1 MPLDPRFKKHWFESI
16 GYEPHS
22 KGQWDVHM
30 SEARFRVIVCGRRWG
45 KSYSISQEVTAYLG
59 KEGAQICVIGPTY
72 NHADI
77 VFNEVVRRVVQE
89 QAYPTKRVTNYEI
102 ETTWGSRVLKKSAD
116 KPESILG
123 RGYDL
128 VVVDEFSVLKEDIW
142 TQYIRPTLTDR
153 QGDALLIGTPRG
165 FNYAYHLYRNALT
178 DPEWASFRNPTWTN
192 PLIAKEEIE
201 VAKQQLPELLFRQEY
216 GAEFVA
222 VGGMVYPYQPD
233 VHIDNRFVPHTQY
246 TRVIGGVD
254 WGFANPS
261 AVLLGGVT
269 CEKPLTIHIFHEW
282 AQARQTTPEVVKKL
296 KELQDKYGVVEFFVD
311 PSAADLI
318 EQAASAGVRTAKANN
333 DIPAGLAATTALME
347 QNPPRLTFT
356 GGLSQTTYEITH
368 YRYEDTLSGSV
379 KERPEKRDD
388 HCMDAMRYLIMGA
401 RDSYQPFEGI
411 TLGNRFDLSV
421 LE

>member
-72 NHADI
+72 SHADI
-77 VFNEVVRRVVQE
+77 VFNEVTRRVVQE
-89 QAYPTKRVTNYEI
+89 QAYPVKKVTGYEI
-102 ETTWGSRVLKKSAD
+102 ETKWGSKVLKKSAD

-128 VVVDEFSVLKEDIW
+128 VVIDEFSVLKEEIW

-165 FNYAYHLYRNALT
+165 FNYAYHLYRNSLT

-192 PLIAKEEIE
+192 PLISPKEIGVAKE
-201 VAKQQLPELLFRQEY
+201 QLPDLLFRQEY

-222 VGGMVYPYQPD
+222 VGGMVYPFQPD
-233 VHIDNRFVPHTQY
+233 VHIDKSFHPITQY
-246 TRVIGGVD
+246 SRVIGGVD
-254 WGFANPS
+254 WGFANP
-261 AVLLGGVT
+261 AAIVLGGVV
-269 CEKPLTIHIFHEW
+269 CENPLTIHIFHEW
-282 AQARQTTPEVVKKL
+282 TDTRQTTPEVVERLQKL
-296 KELQDKYGVVEFFVD
+296 QKEFNVVEFFVD

-318 EQAASAGVRTAKANN
+318 QQAYQAGVRTAKANN
-333 DIPAGLAATTALME
+333 DIPGGIASVAAMME
-347 QNPPRLTFT
+347 QGPPRLTF
-356 GGLSQTTYEITH
+356 GAGLSQIVYEITH
-368 YRYEDTLSGSV
+368 YRYEDTLSGAV

-388 HCMDAMRYLIMGA
+388 HCMDAMRYMVMGA
-401 RDSYQPFEGI
+401 RDSYQPFDGVSSG
-411 TLGNRFDLSV
+411 TRLDMSGLG
-421 LE
+421 